1 MVKDLFG
8 IKLGERGG
16 RNPARQNLSLIPP
29 FTPEA
34 AEKYAFAARKQAT
47 IALSHAEK
55 QQTEIGRLTKEL
67 ASANAKARGRGADGS
82 FAAALDAGEILFYKN
97 EMEAMAER
105 LRVLD
110 DDNDALR
117 AASQLCQARA
127 NDLHSILNP
136 LLASLEA
143 ETLAS
148 TEIGNIVIDFNN
160 STNCHEQ
167 RQFAHNEAHGRVQ
180 VYLD

>member
-1 MVKDLFG
+1 MGVISPLALVVGCG
-8 IKLGERGG
+8 IGSSLGLLL
-16 RNPARQNLSLIPP
+16 LSIRRML
-29 FTPEA
+29 
-34 AEKYAFAARKQAT
+34 
-47 IALSHAEK
+47 
-55 QQTEIGRLTKEL
+55 
-67 ASANAKARGRGADGS
+67 
-82 FAAALDAGEILFYKN
+82 
-97 EMEAMAER
+97 
-105 LRVLD
+105 VLD

-143 ETLAS
+143 DTLDS

-167 RQFAHNEAHGRVQ
+167 RQFAHNGAHGRVQ
-180 VYLD
+180 VYID